1 MLNYLHIEN
10 IAVIEQSNIK
20 FEEGFNVMTGETGAG
35 KSIIIDAIYAV
46 IGHRTSKELIRN
58 GCGQARVSAVFSN
71 VNDECVKAFSDNGIF
86 TDEDGNFL
94 IERMLS
100 LNGNGYLRVNGTP
113 ISATLLRS
121 ISPMLINIH
130 GQHDNQILLDE
141 TKHYIY
147 IDRIAEN
154 NVEFLAYQEEFN
166 HFNSIRAKLKSLEM
180 DEDEK
185 LRRIDILK
193 YQIEELKNADLK
205 LGEIEELKERLSIA
219 KNIGNKINT
228 LNKSLE
234 FLKSSEESRGAVGML
249 VDVIR
254 FLSLEKDG
262 KYEAETDKLQDALDS
277 ASAAMQL
284 IEEKINSLSSDDY
297 NINVIEDRL
306 AVLSFLA
313 SKYGKDEKEMLEF
326 LYNAEKELEQILF
339 NDEEIDRL
347 SDQLTASQEMLI
359 KKAEKLSKTRI
370 SAAKLFEQKVKEI
383 LVELNM
389 PSAHI
394 LVKCNKGR
402 YTRNGCDEITFLFS
416 ANAGETE
423 KPFAKIASGG
433 ELSRVMLAIK
443 NVLAEKDDVD
453 TLIFDEI
460 DSGISGVTADK
471 VGMQL
476 KNVSASHQVICITHL
491 AQIAVA
497 ASNHLLIQKETIKG
511 KTYTNVSK
519 AQDDKRV
526 YEIARIMGGSNIT
539 EELLQSAR
547 QMINHNH

>member
-10 IAVIEQSNIK
+10 IAVIEQSNIE

>member
-1 MLNYLHIEN
+1 
-10 IAVIEQSNIK
+10 
-20 FEEGFNVMTGETGAG
+20 
-35 KSIIIDAIYAV
+35 
-46 IGHRTSKELIRN
+46 
-58 GCGQARVSAVFSN
+58 
-71 VNDECVKAFSDNGIF
+71 
-86 TDEDGNFL
+86 
-94 IERMLS
+94 
-100 LNGNGYLRVNGTP
+100 
-113 ISATLLRS
+113 
-121 ISPMLINIH
+121 
-130 GQHDNQILLDE
+130 
-141 TKHYIY
+141 
-147 IDRIAEN
+147 
-154 NVEFLAYQEEFN
+154 
-166 HFNSIRAKLKSLEM
+166 
-180 DEDEK
+180 
-185 LRRIDILK
+185 
-193 YQIEELKNADLK
+193 
-205 LGEIEELKERLSIA
+205 
-219 KNIGNKINT
+219 
-228 LNKSLE
+228 
-234 FLKSSEESRGAVGML
+234 
-249 VDVIR
+249 
-254 FLSLEKDG
+254 
-262 KYEAETDKLQDALDS
+262 
-277 ASAAMQL
+277 MQL